1 MYRELIN
8 LIPFNLLIIVLMG
21 SFALITYLFSLF
33 ASYWFFDENEEK
45 HIQLYTHFTGILTG
59 GFFILLAFI
68 IITTWSFQQE
78 ARNAISKET
87 GCLAIILKDIRVF
100 PKKNQE
106 QITKAVGDYVVRVRG
121 HEWERMRDGF
131 ESTRA
136 WNNLEQIYASIYE
149 IQPQTSKE
157 TIYYE
162 SLVANV
168 NCVLQSRQTR
178 LSKIES
184 SIPPQLRDSVV
195 VCSFLFAIL
204 LGIVRGKD
212 SFINLIPM
220 LLFSA
225 LLGFNLAIAL
235 ELDYP
240 YSGDITV
247 KNTLF
252 YQGSLGQFSD
262 D

>member
-8 LIPFNLLIIVLMG
+8 IIPFNLLIIVLMG
-21 SFALITYLFSLF
+21 SFATITYLFAVL
-33 ASYWFFDENEEK
+33 ANKWFFDGNEEK
-45 HIQLYTHFTGILTG
+45 HIQLYSHFTGILTG
-59 GFFILLAFI
+59 SFFILLAFI

-78 ARNAISKET
+78 ARNAIARET
-87 GCLAIILKDIRVF
+87 GCLAIMLKDVRAF
-100 PKKNQE
+100 SPQNQE
-106 QITKAVGDYVVRVRG
+106 QIIKTVGGYVVRVRG

-131 ESTRA
+131 ESRRA
-136 WNNLEQIYASIYE
+136 WNNLEQIYASILA
-149 IQPQTSKE
+149 IQPQNAKE
-157 TIYYE
+157 TTYYQ
-162 SLVANV
+162 SLVSNV

-184 SIPPQLRDSVV
+184 SIPNQLRDSVV
-195 VCSFLFAIL
+195 VCSFFFAIL
-204 LGIVRGKD
+204 LGLVRGKD

-225 LLGFNLAIAL
+225 LLGFNIAIAL

-240 YSGDITV
+240 FSGDITV

-252 YQGSLGQFSD
+252 YQGPLGQFSD